1 MQFIISAGFL
11 KKLPN
16 NMATYLIF
24 LYTHNINS
32 VLVIEYRVIENPTA
46 IVLEDDGNMLT
57 VFTEW
62 IRMSGISVLAT
73 GTDGRDAVELFD
85 ELKPDVAIVD
95 LMMPEYDGFYAIE
108 GIRKID
114 PNAKIL
120 VLTADVTEKTKKRLD
135 QLDSVSLMY
144 KPYDL
149 DDVVHEIKRLVSE
162 TVEA

>member
-1 MQFIISAGFL
+1 
-11 KKLPN
+11 
-16 NMATYLIF
+16 
-24 LYTHNINS
+24 LYTHNVNS
-32 VLVIEYRVIENPTA
+32 VLAIGNKVTKTPTTIVIE
-46 IVLEDDGNMLT
+46 DDENMLT

-73 GTDGRDAVELFD
+73 GTDGKDAVELFD

-95 LMMPEYDGFYAIE
+95 LMMPEYDGFYAIL
-108 GIRKID
+108 GIREID

-120 VLTADVTEKTKKRLD
+120 VLTADVTEKTKRRLD
-135 QLDSVSLMY
+135 QLKSISLMY

-162 TVEA
+162 TVTV

>member
-1 MQFIISAGFL
+1 
-11 KKLPN
+11 
-16 NMATYLIF
+16 MAIYLIF

-32 VLVIEYRVIENPTA
+32 VLVIEYRVTENPTA
-46 IVLEDDGNMLT
+46 IVIEDDENMLT

-85 ELKPDVAIVD
+85 ELKPDVTIVD